1 MKNKFLPVLIFILGL
16 IAAADINAQSKKFFA
31 VTGEQFGS
39 TNWISFRQLDL
50 DGKTLKTLYIPAESN
65 ELVYDAESRSQLINL
80 DAKAAKP
87 QEACGCLNSRMVAAI
102 AYDAV
107 NNRIYYTQMLGNQL
121 RYLDLNGAQPKSYAV
136 TSQVLKNFAAKQGE
150 GSVITR
156 MVIASDGNGYALTN
170 DNEHL
175 IRFTTG
181 NKTKITDL
189 GKLVDA
195 KSNGEN
201 SIKQEFKAWGGDMIA
216 DANGNLYLFTMQR
229 LIYKINPSTQ
239 LATFIGQIK
248 NMPDDYS
255 INAAMVADAEN
266 VVVGSS
272 TKTTNYYRV
281 NLNTL
286 EAIAITRASDKVYN
300 VSDFANEKF
309 AFDNKSDAVRKT
321 LIQNAVKA
329 YPNPV
334 TVDRLNVQFSNFKD
348 GKYTIQ
354 LNEMQG
360 KAVLKKEVK
369 IKGSQTESIT
379 VASVSA
385 GMYAINVINDKGEI
399 VYSNKVIVSK

>member
-1 MKNKFLPVLIFILGL
+1 MKNKFLPVTIFILGL
-16 IAAADINAQSKKFFA
+16 FTVADINAQSKRFFA

-50 DGKTLKTLYIPAESN
+50 DGRTLKTIYVPAESN
-65 ELVYDAESRSQLINL
+65 ELVYDAENGSQLINL
-80 DAKAAKP
+80 DAKIATPK
-87 QEACGCLNSRMVAAI
+87 EACGCLNSRMVAAI

-107 NNRIYYTQMLGNQL
+107 NNRLYYTQMLGNQL
-121 RYLDLNGAQPKSYAV
+121 RYLDLNSAQPRSYAV
-136 TSQVLKNFAAKQGE
+136 TSQLLKNFAAKQGE

-156 MVIASDGNGYALTN
+156 MVMASDGNGYALTN

-181 NKTKITDL
+181 KKTRITDL
-189 GKLVDA
+189 GNLIDA

-201 SIKQEFKAWGGDMIA
+201 SIKQEFKTWGGDMIA
-216 DANGNLYLFTMQR
+216 DASGNLYLFTMQR
-229 LIYKINPSTQ
+229 LIYKINPATRV
-239 LATFIGQIK
+239 ATFIGQIK
-248 NMPDDYS
+248 NIPEDYS
-255 INAAMVADAEN
+255 INAAMVADAAN

-286 EAIAITRASDKVYN
+286 EAAAISRASDKVYN

-309 AFDNKSDAVRKT
+309 AFDNKSDAIAKT
-321 LIQNAVKA
+321 ISQYAVNT

-334 TVDRLNVQFSNFKD
+334 TTDRLNVQFSNFKD
-348 GKYTIQ
+348 GKYVIQ

-360 KAVLKKEVK
+360 KSVLKKEVK

-379 VASVSA
+379 VASITA

-399 VYSNKVIVSK
+399 VYSGKVIVSK

>member
-1 MKNKFLPVLIFILGL
+1 MKNKLLPVTIFILGL
-16 IAAADINAQSKKFFA
+16 FTAANINAQSKRFFA

-50 DGKTLKTLYIPAESN
+50 DGRTLKTIYVPAESN
-65 ELVYDAESRSQLINL
+65 ELVYDAESGSQLINL
-80 DAKAAKP
+80 DAKVAAPK
-87 QEACGCLNSRMVAAI
+87 EACGCLNSRMVAAI

-107 NNRIYYTQMLGNQL
+107 NNRLYYTQMLGNQL
-121 RYLDLNGAQPKSYAV
+121 RYLDLNSAQPRSYAV
-136 TSQVLKNFAAKQGE
+136 TSQLLKNFAAKQGE

-181 NKTKITDL
+181 KKTRITDL
-189 GKLVDA
+189 GNLVDA

-201 SIKQEFKAWGGDMIA
+201 SIKQEFKTWGGDMIA
-216 DANGNLYLFTMQR
+216 DASGNLYLFTMQR
-229 LIYKINPSTQ
+229 LIYKINPGTRV
-239 LATFIGQIK
+239 ATFIGQIK
-248 NMPDDYS
+248 NIPEDYS
-255 INAAMVADAEN
+255 INAAMVADAAN
-266 VVVGSS
+266 IVVGSS

-286 EAIAITRASDKVYN
+286 EAAAINRASDKVYN

-309 AFDNKSDAVRKT
+309 AFDNKSDAVAKT

-360 KAVLKKEVK
+360 KSVLKKEVK
-369 IKGSQTESIT
+369 IKGAQTESIT
-379 VASVSA
+379 VASVAA
-385 GMYAINVINDKGEI
+385 GMYALNVINDKGEI

>member
-1 MKNKFLPVLIFILGL
+1 MKNKFLPVTIFIFGL
-16 IAAADINAQSKKFFA
+16 FAATNVDAQSRKFFA

-50 DGKTLKTLYIPAESN
+50 DGKTLKTLYVPAESN

-80 DAKAAKP
+80 DANAAVPK
-87 QEACGCLNSRMVAAI
+87 EACGCLNSRMVAAI

-107 NNRIYYTQMLGNQL
+107 NNRLYYTQMLGNQL

-136 TSQVLKNFAAKQGE
+136 TSQLLKNFAAKQGE

-201 SIKQEFKAWGGDMIA
+201 SINQEFKTWGGDLIA

-229 LIYKINPSTQ
+229 LIYKINPGTK

-255 INAAMVADAEN
+255 INAAMVADIEN

-272 TKTTNYYRV
+272 TKTTSYYRV

-286 EAIAITRASDKVYN
+286 EAVAINKAADKVYN

-309 AFDNKSDAVRKT
+309 AFDNKSDAIAKT
-321 LIQNAVKA
+321 LVQNGVKA

-360 KAVLKKEVK
+360 KSILKKEVR

-379 VASVSA
+379 VASVTA